1 MNFTG
6 STKNYFTKW
15 NDFSSRISRSEYWW
29 GYLGIILISLVFG
42 FTVGLTLV
50 IMGASEGQINLA
62 ILPFQ
67 LFTLIASLSLAAWK
81 YFHDFRYKF
90 KAFFSKVY
98 IFNPMIISSLCLN
111 NKTSF
116 FKRVKNCLY
125 FSK

>member
-1 MNFTG
+1 MCMNFTG

-42 FTVGLTLV
+42 FIVGFTLA

-67 LFTLIASLSLAAWK
+67 LFTIIASISLVARRLHDADRSGWWQLLSLT
-81 YFHDFRYKF
+81 
-90 KAFFSKVY
+90 
-98 IFNPMIISSLCLN
+98 IIGIIPVFYWLCKKGDEEDNRFGADPL
-111 NKTSF
+111 
-116 FKRVKNCLY
+116 L
-125 FSK
+125 